1 MTDTTEMDLFVHAAL
16 PKGKRHYTT
25 RLPGYPKEVQIQGII
40 YHFCPSCKG
49 WIEGESEAKRV
60 KKLNPRLRSG
70 RRGIDYSCRRC
81 NHYLGF
87 VGIRS

>member
-60 KKLNPRLRSG
+60 KNLTH
-70 RRGIDYSCRRC
+70 DCV
-81 NHYLGF
+81 LG
-87 VGIRS
+87 GEELIIHAAAAITT